1 MEKISKGL
9 PFIAQGVHSTLSPC
23 TLPPWTASQ
32 VVDEM
37 IKKFGA
43 KLREDL
49 LALEQSMKTEGN
61 TFFRRNRS
69 DSTGSNSLSAHGVP
83 SSARSKPNLKAD
95 AKRRIQ
101 EAREATAAEARRR
114 AAEFSAEDANAEEA
128 DAEEADAE
136 GAAAEEWVDA
146 EDVAPS
152 SPPLS

>member
-49 LALEQSMKTEGN
+49 LALEQDMKKDGS
-61 TFFRRNRS
+61 TFFRRNRAN
-69 DSTGSNSLSAHGVP
+69 STGSDSLSVHNVP
-83 SSARSKPNLKAD
+83 SNARSKPNILAD
-95 AKRRIQ
+95 AKRRME
-101 EAREATAAEARRR
+101 EARIATAAEARRR
-114 AAEFSAEDANAEEA
+114 AAAGEEADAEEA

-136 GAAAEEWVDA
+136 EAG
-146 EDVAPS
+146 PS
-152 SPPLS
+152 TVSPSF